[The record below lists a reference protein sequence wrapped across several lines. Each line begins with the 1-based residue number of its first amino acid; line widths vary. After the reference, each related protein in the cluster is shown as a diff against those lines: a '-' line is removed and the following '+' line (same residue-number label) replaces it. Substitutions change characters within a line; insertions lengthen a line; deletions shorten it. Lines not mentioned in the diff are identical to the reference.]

1 MEEKYIIF
9 LNESKI
15 LRKSKQRLKR
25 YRNGLSTIK
34 VDKTALSSNDDK
46 RMQTLD
52 CKNGFEY
59 GTSKKKD
66 EKIDK
71 RQI

>member
-46 RMQTLD
+46 RMQAFGCRKT
-52 CKNGFEY
+52 FTY
-59 GTSKKKD
+59 GTSKKVL
-66 EKIDK
+66 DK
-71 RQI
+71 ND